1 MKIVL
6 MGPAYPLRG
15 GIAQYLAVLYEKLRD
30 AGHDVHFVSFI
41 KQFPTWLFPGK
52 TQLEHSEHVI
62 DVHPT
67 AKFAPLGVL
76 SWRRTAKEIAR
87 HDPDLVV
94 FKWWM
99 PFFGPGYWAV
109 ARWLRKHTKARVLF
123 IIDNTIPHEARPGD
137 KFLTKLVF
145 GQVDYFIA
153 QSRAVEKDTFEWFP
167 HLERNRIKM
176 CPHPIYDCYPAFV
189 GDRPAAKKVLGLP
202 TDAKTLLFFG
212 FVREYKGLHLLLDA
226 LPQIRKSHPDLRLLV
241 VGEFYDSRESYDRK
255 IQELGLP
262 ECVYIRDDYVP
273 NEEVGKYF
281 AAADCVVLPYRS
293 ATQSGIIQVAYALD
307 LPVITTDVGGLAEV
321 VENDVTGYVVP
332 PGSPAALAD
341 AVNRFYEAGG
351 RPAFEANVKQASR
364 QFSWEGLVKTL
375 TGFIEEDKS

>member
-15 GIAQYLAVLYEKLRD
+15 GIAQYLAVLYEKLHD

-41 KQFPTWLFPGK
+41 KQFPNWLFPGK

-62 DVHPT
+62 DVKPT
-67 AKFAPLGVL
+67 ATFAPLGVL
-76 SWRRTAKEIAR
+76 SWRRTAKEIAK

-137 KFLTKLVF
+137 KFLTKLAF
-145 GQVDYFIA
+145 SQVNYFVA

-167 HLERNRIKM
+167 DLERKRIKM
-176 CPHPIYDCYPAFV
+176 CPHPIYDCYPAFE
-189 GDRPAAKKVLGLP
+189 GGREAARTELGL
-202 TDAKTLLFFG
+202 TADAKTLLFFG

-226 LPQIRKSHPDLRLLV
+226 LPAIRKQHPSLRLLI
-241 VGEFYDSRESYDRK
+241 VGEFYDSRDSYDKK
-255 IQELGLP
+255 IQELKLQD
-262 ECVYIRDDYVP
+262 CVSIRDDYVP

-321 VENDVTGYVVP
+321 VEDNVTGYIVS
-332 PGSPAALAD
+332 PGKPEALAD

-351 RPAFEANVKQASR
+351 RPAFEDNVKRASK
-364 QFSWEGLVKTL
+364 QFSWEGLVTTL
-375 TGFIEEDKS
+375 TDSIQEEKS